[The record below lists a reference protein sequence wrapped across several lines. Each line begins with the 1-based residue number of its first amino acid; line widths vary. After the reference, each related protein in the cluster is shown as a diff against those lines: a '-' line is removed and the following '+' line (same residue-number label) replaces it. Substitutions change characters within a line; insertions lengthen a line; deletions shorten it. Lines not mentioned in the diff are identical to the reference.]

1 MLNLD
6 IGFCNYTPTNS
17 WWVDVQ
23 SSGQFEV
30 GPAQSIHVDLH
41 SHIHGRINTT
51 HLLIE
56 YSLKAHL
63 QNVAEIQQ

>member
-1 MLNLD
+1 M
-6 IGFCNYTPTNS
+6 
-17 WWVDVQ
+17 Q

-30 GPAQSIHVDLH
+30 GPAQSIHVDLD
-41 SHIHGRINTT
+41 SHKHGRINTT